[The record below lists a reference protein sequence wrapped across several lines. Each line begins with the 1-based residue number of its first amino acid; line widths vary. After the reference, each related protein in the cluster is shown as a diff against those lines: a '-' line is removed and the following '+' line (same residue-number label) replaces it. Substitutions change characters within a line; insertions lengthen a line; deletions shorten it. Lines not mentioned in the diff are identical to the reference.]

1 MTAVTVRAVDA
12 AGLTEYVEQS
22 LTVYGAAMGR
32 PPSELPA
39 RRLIL
44 RRHLGYAG
52 LTGQVAVT
60 QPNRLVGFSYGYRGT
75 AGQWWHDLITAPL
88 QSLDD
93 GRWLNDPFEV
103 AELHVLP
110 EFQGAGL
117 GRRLLTQ
124 LLTTAHAPVVLLS
137 TPDEH
142 TPARML
148 YRSMGFRELV
158 TGFAFPGIPERY
170 VVMGRTLPLDAP
182 TGAADA

>member
-117 GRRLLTQ
+117 GRRLLTR
-124 LLTTAHAPVVLLS
+124 LLTTVAAPVVLLS
-137 TPDEH
+137 TPDAP
-142 TPARML
+142 TPARRL
-148 YRSMGFRELV
+148 YRSMGFQELV
-158 TGFAFPGIPERY
+158 TGFVFPGTPERY
-170 VVMGRTLPLDAP
+170 VVMGRPLPLDVTCEVP
-182 TGAADA
+182 DA